1 MVSCSHLKHY
11 HNSEKNATSHEKGG
25 INNVCIPNVFAHQ
38 NKNQNKKCHS
48 VCHVPSGPAP
58 SPTPVLHPGQTI
70 AYSILPVPNREESP
84 PRKKRVPNH
93 DFVQTGGSGE
103 VWGPSIGGSFLGQ
116 IFSSCSRQKW
126 PKPCR
131 GGQQTHTPYHLLL
144 RGSGVFYWQF
154 EHFQHL
160 FYKKNTMGRFGPH
173 CAHDH

>member
-1 MVSCSHLKHY
+1 MHSECLCPPEQEPEQEVSQRVSCAKRTSSLSHSSSPSWS
-11 HNSEKNATSHEKGG
+11 NSIQSW
-25 INNVCIPNVFAHQ
+25 
-38 NKNQNKKCHS
+38 
-48 VCHVPSGPAP
+48 
-58 SPTPVLHPGQTI
+58 